1 MTIHAKQFPLDP
13 SGLTASIRY
22 QTDIIVG
29 RNGQEVRNALW
40 QDPLYSYNA
49 AFAVRSRADVATLQ
63 TFFHSVKGREIAFYL
78 KDVQDYQIPQSGSTA
93 QSIGTGDGADTT
105 FQIYKTYTDSLS
117 NTYQRTI
124 RRLPTDTSKVDV
136 YVNDVLQTYTTH
148 YTYSATTGIITF
160 TAAPTLGHSIKVVVE
175 EFYVPVRFDIDQLD
189 VDVLM
194 FWVDSGTPYSLGQ
207 IPEIPMVEVRE

>member
-13 SGLTASIRY
+13 SGLRASIRY

-29 RNGQEVRNALW
+29 RNGQEVRNAVW

-49 AFAVRSRADVATLQ
+49 AFAVKSREDVATLQ

-78 KDVQDYQIPQSGSTA
+78 KDAQDYAIPQSGEVPQT
-93 QSIGTGDGADTT
+93 IGTGTGAATT
-105 FQIYKTYTDSLS
+105 FQIYKNYTDSLS

-124 RRLPTDTSKVDV
+124 RRLPSDTSKVDV
-136 YVNDVLQTYTTH
+136 WVNEVAKSNPGD
-148 YTYSATTGIITF
+148 YTYSTTTGIITF
-160 TAAPTLGHSIKVVVE
+160 GAAPSNGHTITVVVE

-189 VDVLM
+189 VDLLM
-194 FWVDSGTPYSLGQ
+194 FWVNSGTPYSLGQ